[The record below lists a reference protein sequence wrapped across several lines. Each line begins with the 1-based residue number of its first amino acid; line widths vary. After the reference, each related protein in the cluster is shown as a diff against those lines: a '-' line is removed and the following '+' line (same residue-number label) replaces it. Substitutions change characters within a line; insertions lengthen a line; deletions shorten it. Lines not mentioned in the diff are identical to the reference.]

1 MGRNTKTYLLLT
13 LWSAVALLLLSPD
26 SPLHG
31 PWSRCDSAIFFTSGK
46 ALMNGL
52 RPYVDFTDSKGPL
65 LWLIYGVG
73 YLLSPRSY
81 TGVYVVSIFVYACTF
96 YYNYKTARIFLKDE
110 NRSLAVTLLMTV
122 AYFWPWFHFEVR
134 AEDFATLPVAI
145 SLYYM
150 CQLLYGCGDAA
161 AIQQTVRRQ
170 GLVQGGCFMALVMI
184 KYSIAAMQGIIILV
198 VMWHVLRERR
208 KDVLPLTGWMA
219 AGAAAVAAPFML
231 YLWMRGA
238 VPTFIEEYFV
248 NTIKTI
254 GTDFNG
260 NAVESDR
267 DWQYFIDRWENPALL
282 IILAI
287 GGWLMSRRLKCYRWV
302 PLLIP
307 LFFFVLASRRN
318 LGYYYCICHIFAIYL
333 FVWLFGLSHKP
344 LKRQWLWV
352 VAIGV
357 LFWST
362 AQNFRKGSNL
372 WKVCEWNNTEMEKAY
387 KQISATMDGSYKPR
401 ILYLYSQDYGHGL
414 WSDAQPA
421 GRYWQYQYGSTH
433 NMDRDHIK
441 IIESGRADYIIINHE
456 PKTYSECIPPGMIIA
471 KGYTRILRLKY
482 TNHIGQELSTA
493 VYKKKDDNELQDN
506 HQ

>member
-1 MGRNTKTYLLLT
+1 
-13 LWSAVALLLLSPD
+13 
-26 SPLHG
+26 
-31 PWSRCDSAIFFTSGK
+31 
-46 ALMNGL
+46 
-52 RPYVDFTDSKGPL
+52 
-65 LWLIYGVG
+65 
-73 YLLSPRSY
+73 
-81 TGVYVVSIFVYACTF
+81 
-96 YYNYKTARIFLKDE
+96 
-110 NRSLAVTLLMTV
+110 MTV

-248 NTIKTI
+248 NTIKTV

-260 NAVESDR
+260 DAVESDR

-362 AQNFRKGSNL
+362 AQNFRKDSNL